1 MARIAT
7 AALSVVGVGC
17 IALTVMGSPASAVTP
32 TPVCGGTTCT
42 VTFSTA
48 GTGQTWVVPAGV
60 MSESITLY
68 GAIGGST
75 NIVLGGDGAK
85 VTGTL
90 ALSPG
95 TSVTVPDP
103 RCGLSSESAATVSEL
118 TAPLSEWQG

>member
-7 AALSVVGVGC
+7 AALSVVGVGG

-95 TSVTVPDP
+95 TSVTVDV
-103 RCGLSSESAATVSEL
+103 GGAGAT
-118 TAPLSEWQG
+118 